1 MKIVANKADL
11 NKAYNRMTFL
21 SGEYQDKIK
30 QMNSLLDKIQLCWN
44 GSDSKKFVEKVQME
58 CIKNLEDL
66 NSIIQSYG
74 SYLNS
79 VYETYKK
86 VDKY

>member
-1 MKIVANKADL
+1 
-11 NKAYNRMTFL
+11 
-21 SGEYQDKIK
+21 
-30 QMNSLLDKIQLCWN
+30 
-44 GSDSKKFVEKVQME
+44 ME